1 LAQGPLL
8 ADGAMGTELY
18 NRGIPLGQ
26 SFEAATLQQPDLVQ
40 SIHLDYL
47 KAGAELIETNTFGAN
62 RVQLASYGLAGE
74 LSAINRQAGR
84 LARYA
89 RDMAGSLAF
98 IAGAMGPLGQP
109 LAPLGPISE
118 AEALAAYGL
127 SVRDLRNR
135 RCMRDADRV
144 LHMNN
149 HGFWLGQRRFGGPVV
164 KCRQL
169 FGLESSGLGQVAD
182 YFDITLDVRD
192 ARTIIIRHRDDFR
205 RIHYR
210 CSRCSKV
217 DFLSGVK
224 LTRTSR
230 NQWAVEPLVRK

>member
-1 LAQGPLL
+1 MVPRAR
-8 ADGAMGTELY
+8 DC
-18 NRGIPLGQ
+18 
-26 SFEAATLQQPDLVQ
+26 
-40 SIHLDYL
+40 
-47 KAGAELIETNTFGAN
+47 FGADCGVVDPAPHGC
-62 RVQLASYGLAGE
+62 VQQVKEVADLI
-74 LSAINRQAGR
+74 SADVD
-84 LARYA
+84 Y
-89 RDMAGSLAF
+89 
-98 IAGAMGPLGQP
+98 
-109 LAPLGPISE
+109 E